1 MDENTRQHCLE
12 PFFSTKRLR
21 GGSGLGLAMV
31 YGTAQRHRGRIE
43 IESEVNKGTTV
54 RLILPLSPP
63 PPSKAAVVGGAAEP
77 DRSLRVLFIDDE
89 PLLREMI
96 QEVLS
101 FHQHQVESA
110 EGGEAGMAM
119 FEKAKAKGQPFDV
132 VITDLGM
139 PGMDGKQVAERVKA
153 SSPKTPVI
161 LLTGWGMMLEE
172 KGEGMS
178 NVDALMNKP
187 PRANDLL
194 QVLAK
199 VVSPGASPRPL
210 VTADDS
216 GSNGCL
222 VTAA

>member
-1 MDENTRQHCLE
+1 
-12 PFFSTKRLR
+12 
-21 GGSGLGLAMV
+21 
-31 YGTAQRHRGRIE
+31 
-43 IESEVNKGTTV
+43 
-54 RLILPLSPP
+54 
-63 PPSKAAVVGGAAEP
+63 
-77 DRSLRVLFIDDE
+77 
-89 PLLREMI
+89 
-96 QEVLS
+96 
-101 FHQHQVESA
+101 
-110 EGGEAGMAM
+110 
-119 FEKAKAKGQPFDV
+119 
-132 VITDLGM
+132 
-139 PGMDGKQVAERVKA
+139 
-153 SSPKTPVI
+153 
-161 LLTGWGMMLEE
+161 MLEE